1 MDSERLKT
9 PKQTV
14 CYKFTKTK
22 NSISLDS
29 RFVDLENIGERATLT
44 PEDDLQWWKMEA
56 KRLPILATLAQ
67 KYLSVC
73 GTSVPSEQLFILLVF
88 YELVY

>member
-1 MDSERLKT
+1 M
-9 PKQTV
+9 

-44 PEDDLQWWKMEA
+44 PEDDLLQWWKMEA
-56 KRLPILATLAQ
+56 ERLPILATLTVAGCYTI
-67 KYLSVC
+67 KIKSNLASRLNARSF
-73 GTSVPSEQLFILLVF
+73 GLMHML
-88 YELVY
+88 